1 MTIYGLIGKSLGH
14 SFSQR
19 YFKKKFETEGIVDHD
34 YRLFELATIQEFA
47 QLPQSDPNLR
57 GFNVTIPYKE
67 DVIPFMDDLDPIAKE
82 IGAVNVIKIEA
93 DRRLVGYNSD
103 YFGFRHSVEGWL
115 KSETK
120 QVKALVLGT
129 GGAAKAVW
137 TALEDMGIDYRKVSR
152 TKEEQRLTYDQLKQ
166 EPQWINEF
174 RLIVNTTPLGT
185 FPKTEQAPDLEY
197 SQIGDSHYL
206 FDLIYNP
213 ERSLFLTR
221 GLERGAKVKNGQ
233 EMLELQAEK
242 SWEIW
247 NS

>member
-1 MTIYGLIGKSLGH
+1 M
-14 SFSQR
+14 
-19 YFKKKFETEGIVDHD
+19 DHD

-47 QLPQSDPNLR
+47 QLSQSDPNLR

-103 YFGFRHSVEGWL
+103 YFGFRRSVEGWL

-137 TALEDMGIDYRKVSR
+137 TALEDMEIDYWKVSR
-152 TKEEQRLTYDQLKQ
+152 TKEEQRLTYDQLRQ

-197 SQIGDSHYL
+197 SQIGESHYL

-221 GLERGAKVKNGQ
+221 GLEGGAKVKNGQ